1 MADKDKEKNNY
12 VEDEEE
18 LPQRPERVDQG
29 TQRSGRRPLPPPRP
43 QRNQA
48 PDEEPPSPR
57 GRHIILPQKVNESH
71 DHTAPDSPSPS
82 TQPLTTEQAPPPQK
96 TGIARLFRRKQIYDG
111 DRGESNTEPETRRRS
126 IADRQGMRT
135 KASRILYTTDEE
147 VREALMEFAVFIIF
161 LILTSLGE

>member
-1 MADKDKEKNNY
+1 MADKDKDEDKNNY
-12 VEDEEE
+12 VEGEEGP
-18 LPQRPERVDQG
+18 PQRPERVDQG

-43 QRNQA
+43 QRTQTA
-48 PDEEPPSPR
+48 DEEPPSPR
-57 GRHIILPQKVNESH
+57 GRHVALPQ
-71 DHTAPDSPSPS
+71 DHSAPDSPRTS

-126 IADRQGMRT
+126 VSDRQGMRT